1 MPVGDGIIEFWE
13 QCYLQIFGLMMI
25 ERGDFGKGAK
35 QQDWRVV
42 SEGRAGEPFKALV
55 LITKF

>member
-1 MPVGDGIIEFWE
+1 MPVGDEIIEFWE
-13 QCYLQIFGLMMI
+13 QSYLQIFGLMMI
-25 ERGDFGKGAK
+25 ERGDFRKSIK
-35 QQDWRVV
+35 QQDWRGV

>member
-13 QCYLQIFGLMMI
+13 QSYLQIFGLMMI
-25 ERGDFGKGAK
+25 ERGDFRKSIK
-35 QQDWRVV
+35 QQGWRGA